1 VAHDIEDKSPMPVT
15 VDLHLHT
22 TASDGRCQPEE
33 LAKRAFS
40 AGIRV
45 MSVTDHDT
53 RAGEEAAR
61 RVAEALGMEFIS
73 GIEIT
78 SVHDGKDVHVLGY
91 GLPTEAPVLDGLLA
105 EQRRRRVER
114 AREIAGRLAR
124 LNAPIDVDALVAA
137 AASRS
142 GKAIARPQI
151 AERLVAAGHVSSI
164 AEAFDRFLDERAP
177 AYVPHTGASPMD
189 VIALVA
195 ECGGIASLA
204 HPGQLKKDHLIPDLV
219 EAGLPCIEA
228 YHSSHDEQTQRHY
241 LEIAQ
246 RFNLAVT
253 GGSDFHGDGTR
264 RAEFFGAVG
273 LPVPDLERLKTLLA
287 NPNVA
292 KPIAQR

>member
-1 VAHDIEDKSPMPVT
+1 
-15 VDLHLHT
+15 
-22 TASDGRCQPEE
+22 
-33 LAKRAFS
+33 
-40 AGIRV
+40 
-45 MSVTDHDT
+45 
-53 RAGEEAAR
+53 
-61 RVAEALGMEFIS
+61 MEFIS

-91 GLPTEAPVLDGLLA
+91 GLPAETPALDALLA

-114 AREIAGRLAR
+114 AREIAARLAR
-124 LNAPIDVDALVAA
+124 LNVPIDVDALVAA

-151 AERLVAAGHVSSI
+151 AERLVAAGHVSSV

-177 AYVPHTGASPMD
+177 AYVPHTGTSPMD

-195 ECGGIASLA
+195 DCGGIASLA
-204 HPGQLKKDHLIPDLV
+204 HPGQLKKDHLIADLV
-219 EAGLPCIEA
+219 DAGLPCIEA

-253 GGSDFHGDGTR
+253 GGSDFHGDGRR

-273 LPVPDLERLKTLLA
+273 LPIADFKRLTALLA
-287 NPNVA
+287 GTNAA
-292 KPIAQR
+292 KRLAEW